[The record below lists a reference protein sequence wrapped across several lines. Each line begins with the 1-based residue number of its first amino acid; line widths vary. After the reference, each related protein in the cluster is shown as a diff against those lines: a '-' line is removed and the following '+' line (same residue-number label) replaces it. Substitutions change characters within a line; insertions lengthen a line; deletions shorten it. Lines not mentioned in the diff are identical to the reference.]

1 MPGGSFGV
9 IGAGGGSRDRD
20 GGLCCCRG
28 VGWMGFTAQSKDP
41 PGQRELNSVHR
52 VRWAGR
58 AWRALVR
65 RKEEGGVSF

>member
-1 MPGGSFGV
+1 
-9 IGAGGGSRDRD
+9 
-20 GGLCCCRG
+20 
-28 VGWMGFTAQSKDP
+28 MGFTAQSKDP